1 MEANFVVITIQ
12 RLLNCQ
18 NAYQKR
24 PATGFAFNSVGI
36 IRLFI
41 AEGPYQAVAKNVMM
55 TGRILSREN
64 FNLTGR
70 ITLITMPGQ
79 GGQPRNQ

>member
-1 MEANFVVITIQ
+1 MVITIQ

-18 NAYQKR
+18 KAYQKR
-24 PATGFAFNSVGI
+24 TATDLRTTSVGI

-64 FNLTGR
+64 FNLTDV
-70 ITLITMPGQ
+70 
-79 GGQPRNQ
+79 